1 MVVSLAPKSSQPS
14 TVIQFCV
21 VSVLREASWHHDD
34 FSIEF
39 LLGGTR
45 KASGREGIL
54 ELNVIHKKENGDIPA
69 IGNRMGKGTQE
80 EMRREKRSGAR
91 S

>member
-1 MVVSLAPKSSQPS
+1 MLGKQSVMVELLVPRSSQPR

-45 KASGREGIL
+45 KASGRGDIL
-54 ELNVIHKKENGDIPA
+54 ELNV
-69 IGNRMGKGTQE
+69 T
-80 EMRREKRSGAR
+80 
-91 S
+91 